1 MPSLNERLG
10 WAWVVIAVVSFLE
23 VVKAAVVVSLKVHLN
38 FMDRVIVRWISGA
51 ASELISAQKRNIQM
65 SSTWIQSNSWAR
77 ALT

>member
-23 VVKAAVVVSLKVHLN
+23 VVKAAVVVSLKVHLK
-38 FMDRVIVRWISGA
+38 FMDRVIVRWRRGA

-65 SSTWIQSNSWAR
+65 NSI
-77 ALT
+77 

>member
-1 MPSLNERLG
+1 MPSLNERFG

-23 VVKAAVVVSLKVHLN
+23 VVKAAVVVSLKVHLK

-65 SSTWIQSNSWAR
+65 SSI
-77 ALT
+77 